1 MEILGI
7 GAQELIFIVIIALI
21 VLGPKDMQ
29 KAGKTI
35 GRWLNQVVNS
45 DTWKIFQQT
54 SGELRNLPRNLMK
67 EANMEMRET
76 ERELRRTMDHLDPRP
91 ARSVASSAPPASS
104 HIRKAHPSNEPE
116 NSIQPPT
123 AKGDT
128 RAQAA
133 VPGGESSADD
143 STGSNEGT
151 ASKYPE
157 EHG

>member
-35 GRWLNQVVNS
+35 GRWLNQLVNS

-76 ERELRRTMDHLDPRP
+76 ERELRRTMDQIDPRP
-91 ARSVASSAPPASS
+91 TRSVASSAAPASS
-104 HIRKAHPSNEPE
+104 HTRKAPPSNEPE

-123 AKGDT
+123 IKPDT
-128 RAQAA
+128 PPVGKEAGGSDRDQA
-133 VPGGESSADD
+133 E
-143 STGSNEGT
+143 
-151 ASKYPE
+151 SKYPE

>member
-35 GRWLNQVVNS
+35 GRWLNQLVNS

-91 ARSVASSAPPASS
+91 TRSVASSAPPASS
-104 HIRKAHPSNEPE
+104 HIRRAAPSDEPE
-116 NSIQPPT
+116 NSIQPP
-123 AKGDT
+123 A
-128 RAQAA
+128 
-133 VPGGESSADD
+133 PHSSESTPKDG
-143 STGSNEGT
+143 TGRTEGVE
-151 ASKYPE
+151 SKYPE

>member
-21 VLGPKDMQ
+21 VLGPRDMQ

-35 GRWLNQVVNS
+35 GRWLNQLVNS

-76 ERELRRTMDHLDPRP
+76 ERELRRTMDHLDPHP
-91 ARSVASSAPPASS
+91 TRSVASSAPPASS
-104 HIRKAHPSNEPE
+104 HIRRASPSNEPE

-123 AKGDT
+123 INPDT
-128 RAQAA
+128 PPVGKEADGSDKDQA
-133 VPGGESSADD
+133 E
-143 STGSNEGT
+143 
-151 ASKYPE
+151 SKYPE

>member
-21 VLGPKDMQ
+21 VLGPRDMQ

-35 GRWLNQVVNS
+35 GRWLNQFVNS

-67 EANMEMRET
+67 EANMEMQET
-76 ERELRRTMDHLDPRP
+76 ERELRRTLDQVDARP
-91 ARSVASSAPPASS
+91 NRSVTSSAPPASS
-104 HIRKAHPSNEPE
+104 HIRRASPSNEPE

-123 AKGDT
+123 VITPDT
-128 RAQAA
+128 PNEAAGSDKDQA
-133 VPGGESSADD
+133 ES
-143 STGSNEGT
+143 N
-151 ASKYPE
+151 KPE

>member
-35 GRWLNQVVNS
+35 GRWLNQLVNS

-76 ERELRRTMDHLDPRP
+76 ERELRRTMDQIDPRP
-91 ARSVASSAPPASS
+91 TRSVASSAPPASS
-104 HIRKAHPSNEPE
+104 HIRKAPPSNEPE

-123 AKGDT
+123 AKPDT
-128 RAQAA
+128 QAQPT

>member
-35 GRWLNQVVNS
+35 GRWLNQLVNS

-91 ARSVASSAPPASS
+91 TRSVASSAPPASS
-104 HIRKAHPSNEPE
+104 HIRKAPPSNEPE

-123 AKGDT
+123 AKPDT

-143 STGSNEGT
+143 STVSNEGT
-151 ASKYPE
+151 ESKYPE

>member
-35 GRWLNQVVNS
+35 GRWLNQFIRS
-45 DTWKIFQQT
+45 DIWKLFQQT
-54 SGELRNLPRNLMK
+54 SSELRNLPRNLIK
-67 EANMEMRET
+67 EANMEMQET
-76 ERELRRTMDHLDPRP
+76 ERELRRTMDQIDPRP
-91 ARSVASSAPPASS
+91 ARSVTSSAPPASS
-104 HIRKAHPSNEPE
+104 HIRRVSTSNEPE

-123 AKGDT
+123 VKPDASPM
-128 RAQAA
+128 ANEAA
-133 VPGGESSADD
+133 
-143 STGSNEGT
+143 GSDKDKAENNN
-151 ASKYPE
+151 PE